1 MKMRA
6 SLAIVL
12 SLLSAASS
20 SAVAINNE
28 IIAGD
33 LSGRDTLL
41 NNSKRT
47 PVIVFPNWSLKNKLW
62 GSSIHR

>member
-12 SLLSAASS
+12 SLFSTASS
-20 SAVAINNE
+20 SALAINIE

-33 LSGRDTLL
+33 LSGRDASLD
-41 NNSKRT
+41 NSKRT
-47 PVIVFPNWSLKNKLW
+47 PVIVFPN
-62 GSSIHR
+62 

>member
-6 SLAIVL
+6 SLAIIL

-20 SAVAINNE
+20 SALAINNE

-33 LSGRDTLL
+33 LSGRDASLD
-41 NNSKRT
+41 NSKRT
-47 PVIVFPNWSLKNKLW
+47 PVIVFPN
-62 GSSIHR
+62 

>member
-20 SAVAINNE
+20 SALAINNE
-28 IIAGD
+28 IMAGD
-33 LSGRDTLL
+33 LSGRDASRDASLD
-41 NNSKRT
+41 NSKRT
-47 PVIVFPNWSLKNKLW
+47 PVIVFPN
-62 GSSIHR
+62 